1 MENPDRFHTDHLRG
15 GQDGVVQGSDIGV
28 LVKDIVA
35 AGNSYASC
43 PFESERKGFVEE
55 FGLDLNTFSFFGYF
69 DRRWNYLIRDKQ
81 KENLRFRC
89 SSRLPDV
96 EPKLSSSALEE

>member
-28 LVKDIVA
+28 LAKDIVA

-43 PFESERKGFVEE
+43 PFESERKDSLK
-55 FGLDLNTFSFFGYF
+55 GLG
-69 DRRWNYLIRDKQ
+69 
-81 KENLRFRC
+81 
-89 SSRLPDV
+89 
-96 EPKLSSSALEE
+96 